1 MGDPRP
7 LTDSV
12 TEAEDDGLLSGS
24 GPLATD
30 QTASSDKSQ
39 KILRIRDLKRLALP
53 QEELEKLPPGDSA
66 SSRPH
71 TCDGDQE
78 VLALADDLIFARTD
92 VPHIAQAADDRQWS
106 IDYSGWLYLH
116 FRLEG
121 LSREIQP
128 DGEVTDLGGQS
139 FILSVSNGPSST
151 REVLGEKWRTV
162 GVACKPSFIRREL
175 KMDPAELPTELAR
188 FQAGEADAEFWYAG
202 ELSREMFSVAGA
214 LMNPRIHDSIRPIYI
229 RAKAVELVCLAL
241 DRVRRPQQVL
251 AAPIRL
257 TQHDVRCLHN
267 ARDILEESRTA
278 PTLDQLARRVG
289 VNRNKLAM
297 GFKYVFG
304 ETVAAFH
311 REHRLEIAREML
323 RDPDVS
329 VGQVAD
335 AAGYRDAGSFS
346 KAFKLRYGMLPS
358 DMRLK

>member
-1 MGDPRP
+1 M
-7 LTDSV
+7 
-12 TEAEDDGLLSGS
+12 
-24 GPLATD
+24 
-30 QTASSDKSQ
+30 
-39 KILRIRDLKRLALP
+39 P
-53 QEELEKLPPGDSA
+53 QEELEALPKDET
-66 SSRPH
+66 SRSLQH

-78 VLALADDLIFARTD
+78 VIALADDLIFARTD
-92 VPHIAQAADDRQWS
+92 VPHIDQAPDDRQWS

-175 KMDPAELPTELAR
+175 KMDPADLPTELAR
-188 FQAGEADAEFWYAG
+188 FQAGEVDAEFWYAG

-241 DRVRRPQQVL
+241 DRVRRPQPVL
-251 AAPIRL
+251 AAPIKL
-257 TQHDVRCLHN
+257 TQHDVRCLHQ
-267 ARDILEESRTA
+267 ARAILEESPTA

-311 REHRLEIAREML
+311 REHRLEMAREML

-358 DMRLK
+358 DMRPGNRT

>member
-1 MGDPRP
+1 MARNREQQSDLTHNRLTIGD
-7 LTDSV
+7 
-12 TEAEDDGLLSGS
+12 
-24 GPLATD
+24 
-30 QTASSDKSQ
+30 
-39 KILRIRDLKRLALP
+39 LRRLALP
-53 QEELEKLPPGDSA
+53 DQALARRGDDGGLQL
-66 SSRPH
+66 

-78 VLALADDLIFARTD
+78 VIALADDLIFARTD
-92 VPHIAQAADDRQWS
+92 VPRIDHPADNRQWA
-106 IDYSGWLYLH
+106 IDYGGWLYLH

-121 LSREIQP
+121 LSRETQP

-139 FILSVSNGPSST
+139 FILSASSGPPST
-151 REVLGEKWRTV
+151 REVLGENWRTV
-162 GVACKPSFIRREL
+162 GVACRPSFIQREL
-175 KMDPAELPTELAR
+175 KMDPAELPHELAR
-188 FQAGEADAEFWYAG
+188 FQAGEADATFWYAG

-214 LMNPRIHDSIRPIYI
+214 LLKPRIHDSIRPIYI

-241 DRVRRPQQVL
+241 DRVRRPQPVRL
-251 AAPIRL
+251 APIRL
-257 TQHDVRCLHN
+257 TQHDLRCLHN
-267 ARDILEESRTA
+267 ARDILRQSQMA

-311 REHRLEIAREML
+311 REHRLKIARDML

-329 VGQVAD
+329 VGQVAE

-358 DMRLK
+358 DMRAAAR